1 MQYKYLAF
9 VVFIFSLSCET
20 EDVEPISP
28 IDPVDPTEILG
39 CLDINAVNYNA
50 DANTDNGCCQYS
62 NLLLNEVL
70 YDPPNGLEGDA
81 NGDGVRD
88 PNDDEFVEL
97 INVSNSNLD
106 ISGYEFY
113 DNTNLSSGMPNH
125 IVPPGTI
132 LAPMKAYVPIVI
144 PQIIVLLAPIVA
156 PFFTIVFLYSFFRLI
171 SDLGLITLVKT
182 MLGPQKTLSSKVT
195 SSNMDT
201 LFCTFTFLPITTLEP
216 IKTFC
221 PKEDSSPIFAPL
233 QTWTQCHILTWLP
246 IFAPSSIIEVE

>member
-9 VVFIFSLSCET
+9 IVFIFSLSCET

-50 DANTDNGCCQYS
+50 YANTDNGCCQYS

-113 DNTNLSSGMPNH
+113 DNTNLSSGMPSH
-125 IVPPGTI
+125 IVPQGTI
-132 LAPMKAYVPIVI
+132 LAPMKAYVVFGGGNPTGDFGGAIVHTASAA
-144 PQIIVLLAPIVA
+144 VLNLNNASDTLTIKNEIGE
-156 PFFTIVFLYSFFRLI
+156 TLIVFDVEALSNNPDESYTRIPDICADDFVQHNST
-171 SDLGLITLVKT
+171 SLGLFSVGTK
-182 MLGPQKTLSSKVT
+182 
-195 SSNMDT
+195 SNGDP
-201 LFCTFTFLPITTLEP
+201 F
-216 IKTFC
+216 
-221 PKEDSSPIFAPL
+221 
-233 QTWTQCHILTWLP
+233 
-246 IFAPSSIIEVE
+246 